1 MKGLV
6 LQNHQPDSGLEKK
19 GEPWTLTL
27 CLGLGL
33 DDIGKSDL
41 FQDLIDA

>member
-27 CLGLGL
+27 CSGEKNGSMVRPVLQ
-33 DDIGKSDL
+33 IVHK
-41 FQDLIDA
+41 